1 MNYFFYEELGLTFF
15 MLNWILVSPNN
26 RPELVRPIGKPS
38 PLLTAISFATRI
50 SWPWFSSF
58 SFSSW
63 LFVFVVMTEHPWVT
77 QRKSTQLQP
86 CLTKFLRTEKR
97 SFHGFFFFLVFP
109 TVCISIEQI
118 RPGFQKICMSLVK
131 GVRKKLVL
139 DMKRCSGS
147 LVISKMQ
154 IKTTTNSCFISSS
167 LGKVKEIW
175 Q

>member
-38 PLLTAISFATRI
+38 PLLKSHLLCHKNILAMVFFFQLLFLIIRLCGDDRTPLSDSEEINSATALPDKVPSNWEKVI
-50 SWPWFSSF
+50 SW
-58 SFSSW
+58 
-63 LFVFVVMTEHPWVT
+63 L
-77 QRKSTQLQP
+77 
-86 CLTKFLRTEKR
+86 
-97 SFHGFFFFLVFP
+97 FFFLVFP

-118 RPGFQKICMSLVK
+118 RPGFQKTCMSLVK
-131 GVRKKLVL
+131 GVRKKLLL

>member
-26 RPELVRPIGKPS
+26 RPELLRPTGKLP

-77 QRKSTQLQP
+77 QSKSTQLQP
-86 CLTKFLRTEKR
+86 CLRTFLWTEKR
-97 SFHGFFFFLVFP
+97 SFHGFFFFVFP
-109 TVCISIEQI
+109 TVCISIDQI
-118 RPGFQKICMSLVK
+118 RPEFQKICMTLVK
-131 GVRKKLVL
+131 GVCKKL
-139 DMKRCSGS
+139 S
-147 LVISKMQ
+147 ISVHFHVHLCWTWKDVQ
-154 IKTTTNSCFISSS
+154 DH
-167 LGKVKEIW
+167 
-175 Q
+175 